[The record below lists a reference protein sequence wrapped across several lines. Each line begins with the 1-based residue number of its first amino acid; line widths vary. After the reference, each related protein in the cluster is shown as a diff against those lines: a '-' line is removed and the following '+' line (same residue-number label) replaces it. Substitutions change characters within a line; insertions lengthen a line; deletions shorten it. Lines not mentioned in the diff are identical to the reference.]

1 MKNRFT
7 LAAALFLAGML
18 QWPAHAGVIEDLLAR
33 PAIQALLGRQD
44 LGTIVQRCTDAVY
57 RQANITSC
65 QLADEANR
73 LARMPLELRLVLA
86 RPAAA
91 ASIRELC
98 LAAQVT
104 PARDTYLCKEL
115 AAADL
120 EFAAMSKRADVAR
133 QQAEAQEKAAKEQAA
148 IQDRQLGR

>member
-1 MKNRFT
+1 
-7 LAAALFLAGML
+7 
-18 QWPAHAGVIEDLLAR
+18 VIEDLLAR

-44 LGTIVQRCTDAVY
+44 LATVVQRCADAAN
-57 RQANITSC
+57 RQKNLAAC

-73 LARMPLELRLVLA
+73 LARIPLELRLLLA

-115 AAADL
+115 TTADL
-120 EFAAMSKRADVAR
+120 EFAALSKSAETAR
-133 QQAEAQEKAAKEQAA
+133 QQAEAQEKAAKDQAA
-148 IQDRQLGR
+148 MQDRQLGR